1 MRFGVS
7 SACFYPMDLIES
19 LESLAKNDVKE
30 LEIFVN
36 TESELTLS
44 FSNKIK
50 KITNAYG
57 ITVTSVHPF
66 TSGYEYMMIFSDY
79 KKRLNDAIEFY
90 KRYYS
95 FANEL
100 GAKLVVL
107 HGDKRF
113 ADTGGIPDEEYF
125 ERYYKLAQAGRAT
138 GVTLAQENVNLFRSQ
153 SPEFIAKMKEY
164 LHNDVEF
171 VLDIKQAVR
180 AGFSPYDMCS
190 AMGNR
195 IVHLHINDN
204 NATTDCM
211 LPGEGTMDYKRL
223 LTQVKKQGFNG
234 TAVIEVYRKNFT
246 TLDEL
251 INSHKY
257 MNSNF
262 YDI

>member
-1 MRFGVS
+1 MHFGIS

-19 LESLAKNDVKE
+19 LEALAKSDVKE

-36 TESELTLS
+36 TESELTPS
-44 FSNKIK
+44 FSKEVK
-50 KITNAYG
+50 KITDAYG

-79 KKRLNDAIEFY
+79 KKRFDDAKEFY

-95 FANEL
+95 FAAEL

-113 ADTGGIPDEEYF
+113 AETGGIPDEEYF
-125 ERYYKLAQAGRAT
+125 ERFYKLAQAGRKMS
-138 GVTLAQENVNLFRSQ
+138 VTLAQENVNLFRSQ
-153 SPEFIAKMKEY
+153 NPEFIAKMKKY
-164 LHNDVEF
+164 LHNDVDF
-171 VLDIKQAVR
+171 VFDIKQAVR
-180 AGFSPYDMCS
+180 AGFTPYDMCN

-195 IVHLHINDN
+195 IIHLHINDN
-204 NATTDCM
+204 NANNDCM
-211 LPGEGTMDYKRL
+211 LPGDGTMDYKKL
-223 LTQVKKQGFNG
+223 LSKVKEQGFNG
-234 TAVIEVYRKNFT
+234 TAVIEVYRKNFE

-251 INSHKY
+251 IQSYKY

-262 YDI
+262 SII